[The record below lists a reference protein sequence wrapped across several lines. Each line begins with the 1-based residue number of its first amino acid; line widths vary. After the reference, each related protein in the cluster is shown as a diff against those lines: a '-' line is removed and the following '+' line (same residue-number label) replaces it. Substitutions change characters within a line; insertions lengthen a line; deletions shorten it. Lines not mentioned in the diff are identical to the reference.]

1 MTDAQ
6 ARTETT
12 EAATASF
19 IVTEAQFEEI
29 FPDRNPFYT
38 YAGLVAATEAYPEFT
53 TTGGPLVAAR
63 EAAAFLAN
71 VSHESTGLLH
81 VSEVDTTMYDHYCDP
96 SQPYGCPAG
105 VDAYYGKGP
114 IQLSWNFNYKA
125 AGDALGIDLLNF
137 PHRVETDATVAWKT
151 ALWYWNTQPGEGSM
165 TCHEAIVGGHGFAET
180 IRAINGP
187 LECEGGNPRQ
197 VASRVALFRRCAEIL
212 GTTPGD
218 NLAC

>member
-1 MTDAQ
+1 MSDA
-6 ARTETT
+6 RPHTETT

-53 TTGGPLVAAR
+53 TTGGPRVAAR

-81 VSEVDTTMYDHYCDP
+81 VSEVDTTVYDHYCDL

-114 IQLSWNFNYKA
+114 IQLSWNVNYKA
-125 AGDALGIDLLNF
+125 AGDALGIDLLNL
-137 PHRVETDATVAWKT
+137 PHLVETDAAVAWKT